1 MTKDAFFKILE
12 KYNEG
17 KASEKEQQIIHEFSE
32 RVQIRDIA
40 HEWSLSQLEE
50 SKLRMFEKIMQ
61 VINQNDSPLPITPML
76 QIQPKQVRFPFVYTV
91 KVWQYAA
98 AAVLI
103 LTLSW
108 LLMISMQNQTPHLL
122 TQSTRNG
129 ERITVKLGD
138 GTIVKLNASSS
149 ITYPEKFEHTNIR
162 EVELTGE
169 AFFEVVPNPNKPFQV
184 RSKDIQTTVLGTSFD
199 VQAYPGEL
207 VRVTVATGKVEVAAQ
222 VADNS
227 GGNKKVLLHPNQ
239 QAIYQPSGKDIHTQP
254 VDAAV
259 FIAWKDNVLH
269 FDGLPLKDVIRQMER
284 WYGAKITLTDQALG
298 ECVVVGTY
306 RQKSLHD
313 VLKALSFALKLEYE
327 IIQNQVIIRGGD
339 CTSQIDHK

>member
-12 KYNEG
+12 KYNQG
-17 KASEKEQQIIHEFSE
+17 KASEKEQQIIHEFCE

-40 HEWSLSQLEE
+40 QEWSLSQLEE

-61 VINQNDSPLPITPML
+61 VINQNDSPL
-76 QIQPKQVRFPFVYTV
+76 QIQPKQVRFAFLHTV
-91 KVWQYAA
+91 KVWQYAGA
-98 AAVLI
+98 AILI

-108 LLMISMQNQTPHLL
+108 ILMIVMQNQTPHLL

-129 ERITVKLGD
+129 ERITVKLSD

-162 EVELTGE
+162 EVELKGE
-169 AFFEVVPNPNKPFQV
+169 AFFEVVPNPNKPFRV
-184 RSKDIQTTVLGTSFD
+184 HSKDIQTTVLGTSFD
-199 VQAYPGEL
+199 VQAYPGES

-222 VADNS
+222 LSDNS
-227 GGNKKVLLHPNQ
+227 EGNKKVLLHPNQ
-239 QAIYQPSGKDIHTQP
+239 QAIYQPSGRDIHTQQ

-284 WYGAKITLTDQALG
+284 WYGTKIILTDQALG
-298 ECVVVGTY
+298 ECAVVGTY
-306 RQKSLHD
+306 HQKNLED
-313 VLKALSFALKLEYE
+313 VLKALSFALKLDYE
-327 IIQNQVIIRGGD
+327 IIQNQVIIRGGN
-339 CTSQIDHK
+339 CGS